1 MEQFIKD
8 IDFYGVL
15 ATILSMILAT
25 VVPVLSFRYRKLLR
39 ILNECKELLKA
50 ISESWKDRSITE
62 EEMKHIMN
70 SVSKVVE
77 SIKG

>member
-8 IDFYGVL
+8 VDLYGVL